1 MPSRLQGQPD
11 GARGLLQGCG
21 RGVSGDGRGVQGRVR
36 GVHRRVQGRV
46 VRSPGTRT
54 GVRARSAGARPS
66 ALAVAFFGG
75 TCIRQPVRPWENYFA
90 MVLLGLAPGIATGGL
105 PAYAKEVSTA
115 ALVLAMT
122 FSLTEV
128 RFRGMSFRADVG
140 SVARALTWI
149 ATIVERLAQVHRFL

>member
-1 MPSRLQGQPD
+1 
-11 GARGLLQGCG
+11 
-21 RGVSGDGRGVQGRVR
+21 
-36 GVHRRVQGRV
+36 
-46 VRSPGTRT
+46 
-54 GVRARSAGARPS
+54 
-66 ALAVAFFGG
+66 
-75 TCIRQPVRPWENYFA
+75 

-149 ATIVERLAQVHRFL
+149 ATIVERLAQVHRFLAAPPIATGAAMGELPAHGKPRRSARGDHRSHPLRARGLDRGAHPRDDRLPHGGPVPRPVRTCGGRRVRTRVPLELRRPVG